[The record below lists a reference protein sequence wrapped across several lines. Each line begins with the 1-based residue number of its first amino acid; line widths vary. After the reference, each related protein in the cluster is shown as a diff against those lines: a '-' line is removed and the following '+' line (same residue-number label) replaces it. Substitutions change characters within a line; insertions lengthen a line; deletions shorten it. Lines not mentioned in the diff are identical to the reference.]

1 MLNHQCLIGFSLR
14 MSWEY
19 LSRDS
24 VLGLSQSYM
33 YNLLFFEINYSCGET
48 HWCRKKMGREKKEG
62 GGVRGRII
70 PHQDFVVCLG
80 FENPPPLYTTHTRS
94 IHLPYEKNKHLHPT
108 EQFDISFK
116 PLSKSH
122 WTYLKT
128 WNDVFL
134 VNEDFGNADSD
145 PALI

>member
-33 YNLLFFEINYSCGET
+33 YNLLFFWNKLFLWGNSLMQKKNGS
-48 HWCRKKMGREKKEG
+48 RKKGEG
-62 GGVRGRII
+62 GGGAGENNPSSRLCSLSWVRKPSPSIYH
-70 PHQDFVVCLG
+70 PY
-80 FENPPPLYTTHTRS
+80 PLHTPSVR
-94 IHLPYEKNKHLHPT
+94 KNKHLHPT

-128 WNDVFL
+128 WNDIFL

-145 PALI
+145 PA

>member
-19 LSRDS
+19 LSRES

-48 HWCRKKMGREKKEG
+48 HWCRKKWVEKRVG
-62 GGVRGRII
+62 GGGGAGGNNPSSRLCSLSWVRKPYPSIYH
-70 PHQDFVVCLG
+70 PC
-80 FENPPPLYTTHTRS
+80 PLHTPSVR
-94 IHLPYEKNKHLHPT
+94 KNKHLHPT

-128 WNDVFL
+128 WNDVFH
-134 VNEDFGNADSD
+134 VNENFGNADSD
-145 PALI
+145 PA

>member
-33 YNLLFFEINYSCGET
+33 YNLLFFWNKLFLWGNSLMQKKNGS
-48 HWCRKKMGREKKEG
+48 RKKG
-62 GGVRGRII
+62 GGGGAGENNPSSRLCSLSWVRKPSPSIYH
-70 PHQDFVVCLG
+70 PY
-80 FENPPPLYTTHTRS
+80 PLHTPSVR
-94 IHLPYEKNKHLHPT
+94 KNKHLHPT

-145 PALI
+145 PA

>member
-33 YNLLFFEINYSCGET
+33 YNLLFFWNKLFLWGNSLMQ
-48 HWCRKKMGREKKEG
+48 KKKWVEKKRRG
-62 GGVRGRII
+62 GGGAGENNPSSRLCSLSWVRKPSPSIYH
-70 PHQDFVVCLG
+70 PY
-80 FENPPPLYTTHTRS
+80 PLHTPSVR
-94 IHLPYEKNKHLHPT
+94 KNKHLHPT

-145 PALI
+145 PA